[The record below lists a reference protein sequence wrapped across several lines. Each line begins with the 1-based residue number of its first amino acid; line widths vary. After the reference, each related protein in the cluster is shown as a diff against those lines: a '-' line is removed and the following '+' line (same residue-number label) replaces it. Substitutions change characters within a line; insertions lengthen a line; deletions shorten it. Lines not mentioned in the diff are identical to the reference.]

1 MYKSIITFL
10 FAAFFLAS
18 TVPAYAETAP
28 IRFAVPPWSGAMVKA
43 AVATQV
49 LDALGYKTSTV
60 PMEASEVYKALDA
73 GEVDVYMSS
82 WLPTQEMLLEPL
94 LKTKNVHVAGVNVAR
109 AHTGLCVPGY
119 AHAKGVE
126 NLKDLAK
133 HADKFNSTIYTSEP
147 GSGMYIL
154 VDELIKKNTDGLG
167 SWKQQGAPV
176 DDMLKDVISAFK
188 EKKWVVFTCWEPHWM
203 NITLDMR
210 YLKSMGG
217 APKLIAES
225 TINTL
230 IRADIKTANPDAYL
244 FLSRFN
250 VSKLTQGKWTYDI
263 SLKEQDV
270 NETASAWIKGNL
282 DTVRQWLG
290 NIKAANGDL
299 ASDVIE
305 TKF

>member
-28 IRFAVPPWSGAMVKA
+28 IRFAVPPWSGAMVKT

-49 LDALGYKTSTV
+49 LEALGYKTSSV
-60 PMEASEVYKALDA
+60 PMEASEVYKALGA

-94 LKTKNVHVAGVNVAR
+94 LKTKTVHVAGVNVAG

-119 AHAKGVE
+119 AHAEGVE
-126 NLKDLAK
+126 NLADLAK
-133 HADKFNSTIYTSEP
+133 HADKFNSIIYTSEP

-167 SWKQQGAPV
+167 SWKQQGEPV
-176 DDMLKDVISAFK
+176 DDMLKDVINAFK
-188 EKKWVVFTCWEPHWM
+188 EKKWVVFACWEPHWM

-210 YLKSMGG
+210 YLKSMGS
-217 APKLIAES
+217 AQKLISES

-230 IRADIKTANPDAYL
+230 IRTDIKTANPDAYL

-282 DTVRQWLG
+282 DIVRQWLG